1 MMSPFKGAV
10 TPKAKRAESSVKL
23 SARFLFN
30 DRMMSLIAGS
40 NNLTSLRLWSTH
52 SDNLMKPMI
61 RFLWQ
66 STPFWYVIVLI
77 WNLMNENPALASY
90 HQCS

>member
-66 STPFWYVIVLI
+66 STNGHIIITSRLTLTQSAQ
-77 WNLMNENPALASY
+77 LMFIKL
-90 HQCS
+90 